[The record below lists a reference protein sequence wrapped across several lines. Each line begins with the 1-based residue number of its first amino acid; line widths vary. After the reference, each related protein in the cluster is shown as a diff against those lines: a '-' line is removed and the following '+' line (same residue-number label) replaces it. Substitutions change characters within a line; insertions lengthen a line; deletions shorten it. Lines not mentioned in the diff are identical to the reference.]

1 MEEPTIKLGC
11 TSTLFQRL
19 QYVILN
25 TLDRKTHQTSASH
38 MNAFGSAWVAAKNFP
53 RRIYRIKE
61 SVIWASVLA
70 ETDFGPAFW
79 NRDEVCVHGVVLLPG
94 RVLLGHVNAKLFHL
108 GQKFRLVITQ
118 RTSGK
123 QIQKSSENW
132 MPKFRNHLKTK
143 PLSGHFSNGGA
154 VNVILAL
161 SCSSSSSSSVYSLKS

>member
-1 MEEPTIKLGC
+1 
-11 TSTLFQRL
+11 
-19 QYVILN
+19 
-25 TLDRKTHQTSASH
+25 
-38 MNAFGSAWVAAKNFP
+38 MNAFGSAWVAAQNFP

-132 MPKFRNHLKTK
+132 MLNTGNIQNLNLWVAIIQMVVSLPFHNNFMCKGLF
-143 PLSGHFSNGGA
+143 LSFVVER
-154 VNVILAL
+154 VNLPSFPWLGIQLIPQMIPTLPVL
-161 SCSSSSSSSVYSLKS
+161 SCAWYCSFVD